1 MSDELINDGGPAF
14 PRSATDQC
22 HSQEGMTLRDYFAA
36 AEKLE
41 DLDETCISDIAVALA
56 GPIPTGNWRTNT
68 VEWIKWKAKWR
79 AEMRFIR
86 ADAMIRAREA
96 K

>member
-1 MSDELINDGGPAF
+1 MGYHPGGNRA
-14 PRSATDQC
+14 DQF
-22 HSQEGMTLRDYFAA
+22 GMTIRDYFAV